1 MLSPSLEDY
10 LEAIAVLSNEAEYV
24 HASTISHYLSKKK
37 SSVTVALRQLR
48 QHQLI
53 EYKPYKPIKLTLLGQ
68 EKAFEILQ
76 RHTALR
82 DFFITVLHVEPDKA
96 NRAACKI
103 EHTIGPEITNKLTEF
118 VRDYKKRELHEI

>member
-24 HASTISHYLSKKK
+24 HASTIGQYLSVKK

-48 QHQLI
+48 YHKLI
-53 EYKPYKPIKLTLLGQ
+53 EYKPYKPIKLTLFGQ
-68 EKAFEILQ
+68 KKAFEILQ

-82 DFFITVLHVEPDKA
+82 EFFIHILHIEPDKA
-96 NRAACKI
+96 NQAACKI
-103 EHTIGPEITNKLTEF
+103 EHTIGPEITNKLAEF
-118 VRDYKKRELHEI
+118 VRDYKQERSL